1 MSIDS
6 TLIGHSASDRQPLTV
21 EQLRLGLQPRYR
33 LERTLGAGGMGQVFL
48 ATDVDLERRVAIKTI
63 LPELVCDTDWVSRLR
78 LEACVAAGLQH
89 PNLVQVFEILN
100 IGITPILVMEYVPG
114 RTLSEMLGEG
124 WLTPLHLTSL
134 MAEVCEG
141 IAYAHARGVIHR
153 DLKPANILL
162 SREGQPKVS
171 DFGLAVRRQD
181 GEQYRH
187 HASDDRVIGS
197 PFFMSPEQALSNTQL
212 PDTRSDIYSLGATL
226 YYGLTGRAPVSGKT
240 MDDVIGAVIHGTP
253 PRPATLGIKISSDLE
268 AICFKALQKDPA
280 HRYSTAAEM
289 ADDLRRSLAGLPVS
303 ARRYRIWESLG
314 RAMKAR
320 KEALA
325 VGLTLILLM
334 MTGLSAAVSLLTTTA
349 ENALM
354 NEIRHKVMDI
364 ANLST
369 LMIDSTLVEAAIESR
384 ASSHARTRQL
394 AAQLNA
400 ICHSTTGVR
409 FIYILRQPRRNDSM
423 LEFVVTNASF
433 LSNSELDLNQ
443 NGLVDADETPSMP
456 GDSFDATPYPAML
469 LGFQKTTADATTE
482 NLDQWGI
489 ALSGYAPIRGN
500 DGHSIGVLGVDIS
513 SVQLRADFKSLE
525 QARNLALLVTVGLGV
540 LALIL
545 LLSTLVGLWNR
556 DRLPTVIK
564 P

>member
-1 MSIDS
+1 MDFDS
-6 TLIGHSASDRQPLTV
+6 TIIQPVMV
-21 EQLRLGLQPRYR
+21 EPLSLESLRLGLQPRYR
-33 LERTLGAGGMGQVFL
+33 LERELGAGGMGQVFL
-48 ATDVDLERRVAIKTI
+48 ATDMDLERRVAIKTI
-63 LPELVCDTDWVSRLR
+63 LPELVCDADWVSRLR

-89 PNLVQVFEILN
+89 PNLVQVFEILTV
-100 IGITPILVMEYVPG
+100 GATPVIVMEYVPG
-114 RTLSEMLGEG
+114 RTLTEMLGEG

-134 MAEVCEG
+134 MTEVCDG

-171 DFGLAVRRQD
+171 DFGLAVRHQA

-187 HASDDRVIGS
+187 HASDERVIGS
-197 PFFMSPEQALSNTQL
+197 PFFMSPEQALNSTQL

-240 MDDVIGAVIHGTP
+240 MDDVIGAVIHHTP
-253 PRPATLGIKISSDLE
+253 PRPSTLGIDVSPDLE
-268 AICFKALQKDPA
+268 AICFKALHKDPA
-280 HRYSTAAEM
+280 QRYSTAAEM
-289 ADDLRRSLAGLPVS
+289 ADDLRRSLGGLPVS
-303 ARRYRIWESLG
+303 ARRYRLWEAAG

-325 VGLTLILLM
+325 VGLALILLM
-334 MTGLSAAVSLLTTTA
+334 MTGLYAAVSLLTTTA

-354 NEIRHKVMDI
+354 GEIRRKVIDI
-364 ANLST
+364 ATLST
-369 LMIDSTLVEAAIESR
+369 LMIDPALVEAAIDSGSR
-384 ASSHARTRQL
+384 NHVRARQL
-394 AAQLNA
+394 AAQLNT
-400 ICHSTTGVR
+400 ICHATTGVR
-409 FIYILRQPRRNDSM
+409 FIYILRQPRRNDPQ

-433 LSNSELDLNQ
+433 LSDAELDLNQ
-443 NGLVDADETPSMP
+443 NGLVDTDEVPSMP
-456 GDSFDATPYPAML
+456 GDPFDATPYPAML
-469 LGFQKTTADATTE
+469 LGFHKSTADATTE

-489 ALSGYAPIRGN
+489 ALSGYAPIRDH

-513 SVQLRADFKSLE
+513 SLQLRADFESLE
-525 QARNLALLVTVGLGV
+525 QSRNLALLVTVGLAV
-540 LALIL
+540 LSLIL

-556 DRLPTVIK
+556 DRLPTATS